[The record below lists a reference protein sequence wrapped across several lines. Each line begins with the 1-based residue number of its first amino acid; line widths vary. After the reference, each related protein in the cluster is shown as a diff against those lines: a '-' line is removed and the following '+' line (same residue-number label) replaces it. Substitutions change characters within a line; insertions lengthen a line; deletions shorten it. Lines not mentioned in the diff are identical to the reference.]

1 MKQSRKKSIFKNI
14 MRALA
19 FLSLAAAYVIGYIN
33 TDHKTLRILEEKISA
48 GRELI
53 KIGDNPLIYET
64 QALGKDSFSGYYV
77 ITGTQGWGGPLQIAT
92 AINRQ
97 GAVYEVLVL
106 SHKETPSF
114 FNKLQRK
121 EFFEQFKEKNIASP
135 FLPEENIDTITQAT
149 ISSEAF
155 IKAIRMGSH
164 STAKKIFN
172 LNVLEKKP
180 EWKFGLNEILLLGLF
195 LVLLTGLILKNKLLR
210 YFAMAASFFF
220 LGFYL
225 NSSLSIAHFGSL
237 LLGYFPPVRIHTFWW
252 ILVVGTLMTAFLLK
266 RNLYCYGLCPF
277 GNLQE
282 LNSRISGINVRLNSR
297 ILKITKYMSR
307 FLTWLALI
315 LIFLT
320 TKPVLGAYEPFPV
333 LFGLEGIEIQWFILP
348 VVILGSF
355 VFTRFF
361 CRFFCPV
368 GVVLNLTIKGRRK
381 LDKFV
386 GKIVNLDYS

>member
-1 MKQSRKKSIFKNI
+1 MKQIRKKSTFKKI
-14 MRALA
+14 IRALA
-19 FLSLAAAYVIGYIN
+19 FLSLAAAYVIGLFN
-33 TDHKTLRILEEKISA
+33 TDRETLRILEEKISG
-48 GRELI
+48 GRELT
-53 KIGDNPLIYET
+53 KISDNPLIYET
-64 QALGKDSFSGYYV
+64 PALREGSFSGYYV
-77 ITGTQGWGGPLQIAT
+77 ITGTQGWGGPLRIAT
-92 AINRQ
+92 AINKQ
-97 GAVYEVLVL
+97 GFVQDVLVL

-121 EFFEQFKEKNIASP
+121 DFFIQFKEKSIASP
-135 FLPEENIDTITQAT
+135 FLPKETIDTITQAT

-155 IKAIRMGSH
+155 TKAIRMGSH
-164 STAKKIFN
+164 SIANKIFN

-180 EWKFGLNEILLLGLF
+180 EWKFGINEILLLGLF
-195 LVLLTGLILKNKLLR
+195 LILLTALIIKNKLLR
-210 YFAMAASFFF
+210 YFTMAAAFVF
-220 LGFYL
+220 LGFHL

-237 LLGYFPPVRIHTFWW
+237 LLGFFPPIRIHTFWW

-282 LNSRISGINVRLNSR
+282 LNSRISGINIRLSSR

-320 TKPVLGAYEPFPV
+320 TKPFMGAYEPFPV

-348 VVILGSF
+348 FVILGSF

-368 GVVLNLTIKGRRK
+368 GVILNLTIKGRRK

-386 GKIVNLDYS
+386 RNIVKLE